1 MDTTASKTSNKKRKE
16 NGDEEFSLCAGH
28 EKEDGLAHELM
39 AIKSVMKEL
48 LDHSHSQMA
57 SIQDEMK
64 SMNAEMKGMRND
76 VKNARDKCDAMEKLM
91 QQTQHA
97 NSRLK
102 KKDTNFRD
110 RMESRFDDV
119 ENKQRYH
126 EVLLKNQIW
135 KYSAPLP
142 DGDSDLHPRSRRFL
156 GQIERETC
164 NMRHGTCDG
173 TISIRASGP
182 YDATSFLPHW
192 KEFANALQEYHYA
205 LKCLPK
211 ETSSIL
217 NFSGV
222 ALPPEV
228 LDLLSN
234 ALEFTHFKIFIL
246 ARNNHG
252 RDGIKFALEYFQNNP
267 ILEDFS
273 LVQTQI
279 TDEDDVHQLC
289 EIIKEHPSIDTLK
302 VVSCC
307 GEGMNGYDMLCSIM
321 TCGESKLRHIDF
333 WQNYVRTG
341 GRTFISDFLARNP
354 ILQMLT
360 LVDNQLDDKDAISIA
375 SALRSNTNL
384 RYINLE
390 DNLITHV
397 GFEAL
402 RKVVFDNSSLNA
414 AAETNHTCAIHYTVY
429 PGDERLELEINGLV
443 NFAESGDFFEPKA
456 LRGKKIYSVLS
467 SRNRE
472 CSNVHYFNDAPVEF
486 LPDMFGAIQQYSEYH
501 LQDNSPWQD
510 DDDVNALSIVF
521 EIVRRW

>member
-1 MDTTASKTSNKKRKE
+1 
-16 NGDEEFSLCAGH
+16 
-28 EKEDGLAHELM
+28 
-39 AIKSVMKEL
+39 
-48 LDHSHSQMA
+48 
-57 SIQDEMK
+57 
-64 SMNAEMKGMRND
+64 
-76 VKNARDKCDAMEKLM
+76 
-91 QQTQHA
+91 
-97 NSRLK
+97 
-102 KKDTNFRD
+102 
-110 RMESRFDDV
+110 
-119 ENKQRYH
+119 
-126 EVLLKNQIW
+126 
-135 KYSAPLP
+135 
-142 DGDSDLHPRSRRFL
+142 
-156 GQIERETC
+156 
-164 NMRHGTCDG
+164 
-173 TISIRASGP
+173 
-182 YDATSFLPHW
+182 
-192 KEFANALQEYHYA
+192 
-205 LKCLPK
+205 
-211 ETSSIL
+211 
-217 NFSGV
+217 
-222 ALPPEV
+222 
-228 LDLLSN
+228 
-234 ALEFTHFKIFIL
+234 
-246 ARNNHG
+246 
-252 RDGIKFALEYFQNNP
+252 
-267 ILEDFS
+267 
-273 LVQTQI
+273 
-279 TDEDDVHQLC
+279 
-289 EIIKEHPSIDTLK
+289 
-302 VVSCC
+302 
-307 GEGMNGYDMLCSIM
+307 M

-456 LRGKKIYSVLS
+456 LRGKKIFLYSHLETENATGDERLECEINGETESGDLFEPKALRGKKIYSVLS

-472 CSNVHYFNDAPVEF
+472 CSNVHYLEGAPVEF

-521 EIVRRW
+521 EIVRWWDKGFSVYESLSTSNGH